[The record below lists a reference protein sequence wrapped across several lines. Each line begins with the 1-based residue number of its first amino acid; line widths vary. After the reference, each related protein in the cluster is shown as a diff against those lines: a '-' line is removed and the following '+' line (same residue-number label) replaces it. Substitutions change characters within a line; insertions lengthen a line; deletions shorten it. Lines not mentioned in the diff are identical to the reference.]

1 MLSHVHQKAL
11 DSVQPLAPGAALFTM
26 NPEFLAIGVMAIV
39 AAAVAATGFYSL
51 AAGGAL
57 FLFLNPLVNVEV
69 AFGETGRSVSYDKL
83 ALAAL
88 AAGFGW
94 RVLKGESPP
103 LLRSRPITFHLWLA
117 CLVWSLAAAWLSG
130 APLSKQFWGLAEN
143 IAYFITFLVFLDV
156 CGEELSRERILKAVL
171 CGALVMMAAVILQNL
186 AFHITWK
193 LWGWH
198 SSFRADLLYSPFPLS
213 RMFSYFRPGPVGN
226 TNFLAACLLLS
237 AAAYPLLFRF
247 SRPAAFIVGAAHLGV
262 LWTSGS
268 QGGLI
273 GLAASCLAILCLNRA
288 RLTKTIS
295 AHVSPAKTRLLL
307 LFACASLILAT
318 GAAVATHRGFMEN
331 SVLSR
336 VYIHRIA
343 GKMISE
349 RPLAGYGSGLSPE
362 ASREAEKDQLANNG
376 LDKVPRWRMND
387 PRFYGILSPDSWAK
401 SALLRPWGIDH
412 PPWTIHGS
420 LPPLP
425 THSAYLK
432 AFVETGL
439 LGGVLFLCLMTGGLW
454 EALLHLRRTGRLSPG
469 APEAWAWAGC
479 VGVLLQAG
487 TENLFSLPKTAC
499 LYWALTAFCLT
510 ARKAARRE

>member
-1 MLSHVHQKAL
+1 
-11 DSVQPLAPGAALFTM
+11 M
-26 NPEFLAIGVMAIV
+26 NPEFLAIGVMAIG

-94 RVLKGESPP
+94 RVLKGESAP

-130 APLSKQFWGLAEN
+130 APLAKQFWGLAEN
-143 IAYFITFLVFLDV
+143 VAYFITFLVFLDA
-156 CGEELSRERILKAVL
+156 CGEEPSRERILKAVL
-171 CGALVMMAAVILQNL
+171 CGGLVMMAAVILQNL

-213 RMFSYFRPGPVGN
+213 SRFFFYFRPGPVGHP
-226 TNFLAACLLLS
+226 NFLAAYLLLS
-237 AAAYPLLFRF
+237 AAAVPLIFRF
-247 SRPAAFIVGAAHLGV
+247 SRRAGVVICAALPAILV
-262 LWTSGS
+262 LNGS

-273 GLAASCLAILCLNRA
+273 GLALFLLTLLCLNRA

-295 AHVSPAKTRLLL
+295 AHVSPAKARLLL

-318 GAAVATHRGFMEN
+318 GAAVAIHSGFMES

-336 VYIHRIA
+336 VYIYRIA

-362 ASREAEKDQLANNG
+362 ASRDAEKDQLANNG
-376 LDKVPRWRMND
+376 LDKVPLWRMDD

-401 SALLRPWGIDH
+401 SALLQPWGIDH
-412 PPWTIHGS
+412 PPWTIYGS

>member
-11 DSVQPLAPGAALFTM
+11 DSVQPLAPGAALFMM
-26 NPEFLAIGVMAIV
+26 NPEFLAIGVMAIG

-94 RVLKGESPP
+94 RVLKGGSAP
-103 LLRSRPITFHLWLA
+103 LLKSRPITFHLWLA
-117 CLVWSLAAAWLSG
+117 CLVWILAAAWLSG

-143 IAYFITFLVFLDV
+143 VAYFITFLVFLDV
-156 CGEELSRERILKAVL
+156 CGEEPSRERILKAVL
-171 CGALVMMAAVILQNL
+171 CGGLVMMAAVILQNL
-186 AFHITWK
+186 AFHLPWRA
-193 LWGWH
+193 WRAV
-198 SSFRADLLYSPFPLS
+198 FYADLGYTPFARP
-213 RMFSYFRPGPVGN
+213 FYWFRPGPVGN
-226 TNFLAACLLLS
+226 PNFLAAYLLLS

-262 LWTSGS
+262 PWKSGS

-273 GLAASCLAILCLNRA
+273 GLAASCLAIFWINRA
-288 RLTKTIS
+288 RLTKKIS
-295 AHVSPAKTRLLL
+295 AHVSPAKARLLL

-318 GAAVATHRGFMEN
+318 GASVATHGGFVES
-331 SVLSR
+331 SVLPR

-362 ASREAEKDQLANNG
+362 ASRDAEKDQLANNG
-376 LDKVPRWRMND
+376 LDKVPRWRMDD

-479 VGVLLQAG
+479 VGVLFQAG

-510 ARKAARRE
+510 ARKAARRA

>member
-1 MLSHVHQKAL
+1 M
-11 DSVQPLAPGAALFTM
+11 DSVQPLAPRGAPFTM
-26 NPEFLAIGVMAIV
+26 NPEFAAIGVMAIG
-39 AAAVAATGFYSL
+39 AAAVAATGFRSL
-51 AAGGAL
+51 AAAGAL

-94 RVLKGESPP
+94 RVLKGGSAP
-103 LLRSRPITFHLWLA
+103 LLKSRPITFHLWLA
-117 CLVWSLAAAWLSG
+117 YLAWSLAAAWLSG
-130 APLSKQFWGLAEN
+130 APLAKQFWGLAEN
-143 IAYFITFLVFLDV
+143 VAYFVTFLVFLDV
-156 CGEELSRERILKAVL
+156 CGEEPSRERILKAVL
-171 CGALVMMAAVILQNL
+171 CGGLVMMAAVILQNL
-186 AFHITWK
+186 AFHIPWK

-213 RMFSYFRPGPVGN
+213 SRFFFHFRPGPIGN
-226 TNFLAACLLLS
+226 PNFLAAYLLLS

-247 SRPAAFIVGAAHLGV
+247 SRPAGFTICAAHLGV
-262 LWTSGS
+262 LWKSGS
-268 QGGLI
+268 LGGLLS
-273 GLAASCLAILCLNRA
+273 LALFLLTLLCLNRG

-307 LFACASLILAT
+307 LFACASFILAT
-318 GAAVATHRGFMEN
+318 GAAVATHSGFMET
-331 SVLSR
+331 SVMPR
-336 VYIHRIA
+336 VYIYRIA

-349 RPLAGYGSGLSPE
+349 RPLAGYGSGLFPE
-362 ASREAEKDQLANNG
+362 ASRDAEKDQLEKNG
-376 LDKVPRWRMND
+376 LDKVPLWRMDD

-401 SALLRPWGIDH
+401 SALLQPWGIDH
-412 PPWTIHGS
+412 PPWTIYGS
-420 LPPLP
+420 LPPLSA
-425 THSAYLK
+425 HSSYLQ

-439 LGGVLFLCLMTGGLW
+439 LGGVLFLCLMMGGLW
-454 EALLHLRRTGRLSPG
+454 EALLHLRRAGRLSPG

-487 TENLFSLPKTAC
+487 TETIFSFPKTAC